1 MLIIVG
7 TNNKVKVEAV
17 RETLLDYPDL
27 VDADVEGTHI
37 PSGVSEQPWGMEE
50 TVQGALNRAVGAY
63 ASGVEGGYI
72 HGLGIGIESGTM
84 NTPLGWL
91 NFTAAVI
98 CESPVAST
106 VDPLH
111 RINQL
116 WERAPAN
123 GIHFGHST
131 GFPLPPKIT
140 NCIIENKVD
149 LDEAVFRCGFSDVP
163 NIGKVPGGFL
173 GLLTRGRISRKLY
186 SQQALQMALISYE
199 NKDMFQ

>member
-1 MLIIVG
+1 MIIRIG

-17 RETLLDYPDL
+17 RETILDYPDL
-27 VDADVEGTHI
+27 ANADVEGIHI

-63 ASGVEGGYI
+63 DTPETD
-72 HGLGIGIESGTM
+72 LGIGIESGTM

-98 CESPVAST
+98 CESSTASQIE
-106 VDPLH
+106 PH
-111 RINQL
+111 RRINEL

-123 GIHFGHST
+123 GVHFGHST
-131 GFPLPPKIT
+131 GFPLPPRIT
-140 NCIIENKVD
+140 QYIIENKVD
-149 LDEAVFRCGFSDVP
+149 LDEAVYRCGFSDVP
-163 NIGKVPGGFL
+163 NIGKVQGGFL

-199 NKDMFQ
+199 NKDMFA